1 MERFWSFE
9 RSWLEEGN
17 HLSTGTVFW
26 PKLNVRN
33 QSKWFAW
40 VIWVGWINWF
50 EILNSLTF
58 TLSLNV
64 FALRLRFWVGSHAP
78 FTRFA
83 SMKKH
88 KSNFKTGFHGTI
100 HTFKNYFTTVFLA
113 KNFQFLAISSIQHHS
128 QMRIVSIF
136 GSPK

>member
-1 MERFWSFE
+1 MCETNQNRF
-9 RSWLEEGN
+9 
-17 HLSTGTVFW
+17 
-26 PKLNVRN
+26 
-33 QSKWFAW
+33 AC

-58 TLSLNV
+58 TLSLNM
-64 FALRLRFWVGSHAP
+64 LCLRFLAGSHAL

-83 SMKKH
+83 STKKH
-88 KSNFKTGFHGTI
+88 KSNFKTESHGII
-100 HTFKNYFTTVFLA
+100 HTFKNYFAYIVFSKKFSVFSNKQYPNTPYA
-113 KNFQFLAISSIQHHS
+113 SFS